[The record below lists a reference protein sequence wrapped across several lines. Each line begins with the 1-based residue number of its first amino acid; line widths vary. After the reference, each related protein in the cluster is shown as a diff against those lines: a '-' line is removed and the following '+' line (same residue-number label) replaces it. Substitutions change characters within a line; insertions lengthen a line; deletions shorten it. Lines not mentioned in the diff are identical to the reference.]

1 MVLRVGIKQAPDHA
15 LVLRIVLLRFAL
27 EEFDAALTQ
36 RNRDL
41 DPFVPKNEV
50 LGSRQKIRDDLEVS
64 EGFIR
69 VPNFLAH
76 RFASFAPV
84 TSSVDAKRIVRRPHD
99 WISASLRLAAQ

>member
-1 MVLRVGIKQAPDHA
+1 VLLVGIKQAPDHS

-27 EEFDAALTQ
+27 EKLDAALTQ
-36 RNRDL
+36 RDRDL

-69 VPNFLAH
+69 VPNFLAR
-76 RFASFAPV
+76 RFAFLCASNQL
-84 TSSVDAKRIVRRPHD
+84 RRCKAD
-99 WISASLRLAAQ
+99 RQEAARLDK